1 MLQHLPC
8 KLSPTTSSCIRTPA
22 LPHRR
27 FHLPGS
33 ALRDPTRNS
42 MALVFIQM
50 VDVPV
55 YDELRSFVNALL
67 AYSCPYNVQRVRNV
81 IDHFLQIV
89 AHLPPESAPRLTI
102 FRVFAQQYSHITH
115 KAVHDYW
122 AVEGPYW
129 TETAERSFG
138 VIFRTYQL
146 ALRRDLS
153 EFGPQ
158 IMVWSQL
165 HRLIE
170 DHRDYAIAR
179 AQEALIDYQFVEEQG
194 TYWDPPRPHPPR
206 PWV

>member
-33 ALRDPTRNS
+33 ALQDPTRNS
-42 MALVFIQM
+42 MVLVFIQM

-55 YDELRSFVNALL
+55 YDELQSFVNAMSLTTSSKLL
-67 AYSCPYNVQRVRNV
+67 PAFPPRCPAVRL
-81 IDHFLQIV
+81 IHIFRR
-89 AHLPPESAPRLTI
+89 PRLMI
-102 FRVFAQQYSHITH
+102 FRAFAQQYFHITR
-115 KAVHDYW
+115 KAIHDYW

-170 DHRDYAIAR
+170 DHRDYTVAR

-194 TYWDPPRPHPPR
+194 TYWDPPHPHPPR